1 MCRASAQKARVVA
14 LMQLSC
20 STKCIENWPV
30 ETTRWACFTHQRPT
44 TVSTDHW
51 LLREVVL
58 QADDVREFPQ
68 TETEVSTVPVNS
80 VVAEGCSTPGGT
92 GRESMGRL
100 DGALFRMVSRQNV
113 LFTVAQL
120 CT

>member
-92 GRESMGRL
+92 GRENIQGRL
-100 DGALFRMVSRQNV
+100 DGALFRM
-113 LFTVAQL
+113 
-120 CT
+120 